1 MADSNLPMQQVK
13 SEPIF
18 IYKQN
23 LNVVVSLLK
32 QLEYEQIYK
41 YQII

>member
-1 MADSNLPMQQVK
+1 MTDSNLPMQQVK
-13 SEPIF
+13 SEPTF
-18 IYKQN
+18 IHKQN